1 MAEIISHPNFEII
14 RKACGSPAV
23 DYVFSNRVMS
33 FIVDNFGGS
42 PIFFNFDGSVADT
55 GSTNYYIADDTW
67 RSFDLQTGSISI
79 MGSGGAT
86 HDVQVMGLR

>member
-23 DYVFSNRVMS
+23 TYTFSDKVMS

-42 PIFFNFDGSVADT
+42 PIFTNFDTTADT
-55 GSTNYYIADDTW
+55 GSTNYFIPANEW
-67 RSFDLQTGSISI
+67 RSFDLQCGSISV

-86 HDVQVMGLR
+86 HDIQVMGLR